1 MSAVLP
7 LSRVAA
13 VALAVVA
20 GCAST
25 PEPGVEIGLA
35 RVRAVEAVVVDSI
48 PQHVRVIARG
58 TLPDPCTLLGRP
70 RRERFASEFRFTL
83 PIRRDPEVMCIQEVT
98 AFETTLI
105 IPSGDLDERLYS
117 VYVNGVRDDFS
128 ILIPPGDEGFYRDPS
143 DGDFEL
149 P

>member
-1 MSAVLP
+1 MLHLFLRASL
-7 LSRVAA
+7 AA
-13 VALAVVA
+13 AALALAA

-35 RVRAVEAVVVDSI
+35 RVRAVEAVVIHSV
-48 PQHVRVIARG
+48 PQHVRVVARG
-58 TLPDPCTLLGRP
+58 TLPNPCTLLGRP
-70 RRERFASEFRFTL
+70 KRERIATEFRFTL

-98 AFETTLI
+98 PFETAI
-105 IPSGDLDERLYS
+105 VIPAGDLDERLYS

-143 DGDFEL
+143 EGDFEM